1 MPLQDLETKM
11 NTDRNLVSY
20 PCFYCI
26 RKPLAG
32 RVVQKKPSGDDV
44 DRKTPFA

>member
-20 PCFYCI
+20 PCFYLKSAEFRSKLSVCRRI
-26 RKPLAG
+26 LYGSGWIAG
-32 RVVQKKPSGDDV
+32 G
-44 DRKTPFA
+44 